1 MSEDNLWHIA
11 SFFTRHGYEFDYGT
25 KNGNWERLERFFE
38 TISGK
43 QDIVYATKLK
53 TVLAIQQ

>member
-25 KNGNWERLERFFE
+25 KHGNQEQLEQFF
-38 TISGK
+38 
-43 QDIVYATKLK
+43 
-53 TVLAIQQ
+53 